1 MSAAEKKKWRQ
12 KKNKL
17 LKKIKDKVDGG
28 DIDADGSAQI
38 AE

>member
-28 DIDADGSAQI
+28 DIDADGSA
-38 AE
+38 